1 MPSIP
6 GLRPARRRREHP
18 AISQRKRDAA
28 TPPLSFTDRTCPPEI
43 EKGRDLRSRPSE
55 FLFFSTLKF
64 RISNRRGVY
73 RQLFYIYFRL
83 HLSHLRRNCDS
94 YPLDKFFDLLSPSAI
109 SPSNHPRAG
118 SERAGQAHPG
128 GNVRPFFGYN
138 RAAARPRVRCIP
150 PERSWPAAFFRVR
163 SA

>member
-28 TPPLSFTDRTCPPEI
+28 TPPLSFTDRTSPPEI
-43 EKGRDLRSRPSE
+43 EKGRDLRRAPSE

-73 RQLFYIYFRL
+73 RQLFDIYFRD
-83 HLSHLRRNCDS
+83 CA
-94 YPLDKFFDLLSPSAI
+94 LDTRLPIWYSLEHEFYFSF
-109 SPSNHPRAG
+109 RFGAG
-118 SERAGQAHPG
+118 C
-128 GNVRPFFGYN
+128 VWPFK
-138 RAAARPRVRCIP
+138 C
-150 PERSWPAAFFRVR
+150 FRT
-163 SA
+163 A